1 VIYQLNIHEYIKG
14 LMCDTTAVNK
24 RSKNSVFCRLKVIF
38 PNIIYYPCRLHVVDR
53 LLYHYI
59 EEMFPITSSSPNSEY
74 YFINTLR
81 DQFDVLLSNYTT
93 LDVSYWK
100 YPRMNRN
107 DYSELTL
114 LIKSYIHF
122 RTTNNN
128 PNIKFKRPGPICKAR
143 WNSRTIYAIKYYM
156 LTKDPNLRE
165 SCNFI
170 ADYWGPIWFQCR
182 NDLTAIKKLK
192 PRCNGK
198 VLDCYERHL
207 AIETQPLLN
216 VEMTNEIC
224 ERAFS
229 SLEKFADRHLKDIAT
244 KFLIYVNKSFS

>member
-1 VIYQLNIHEYIKG
+1 MK
-14 LMCDTTAVNK
+14 
-24 RSKNSVFCRLKVIF
+24 
-38 PNIIYYPCRLHVVDR
+38 
-53 LLYHYI
+53 
-59 EEMFPITSSSPNSEY
+59 EMFPTTSSPNSEY

-81 DQFDVLLSNYTT
+81 DQFDALLSNYTT
-93 LDVSYWK
+93 LDASDWK

-107 DYSELTL
+107 DYSELSFRL
-114 LIKSYIHF
+114 L
-122 RTTNNN
+122 
-128 PNIKFKRPGPICKAR
+128 GPA
-143 WNSRTIYAIKYYM
+143 
-156 LTKDPNLRE
+156 
-165 SCNFI
+165 
-170 ADYWGPIWFQCR
+170 WFQCR

-192 PRCNGK
+192 PKCNGK
-198 VLDCYERHL
+198 VLDCNERHL

>member
-1 VIYQLNIHEYIKG
+1 
-14 LMCDTTAVNK
+14 M
-24 RSKNSVFCRLKVIF
+24 
-38 PNIIYYPCRLHVVDR
+38 
-53 LLYHYI
+53 
-59 EEMFPITSSSPNSEY
+59 EEMFPTTSSIPNSEY

-81 DQFDVLLSNYTT
+81 DQFDVLLFNYTT

-100 YPRMNRN
+100 YLRMNRN

-143 WNSRTIYAIKYYM
+143 WNSRYAIKYYM

-170 ADYWGPIWFQCR
+170 ADWLMI
-182 NDLTAIKKLK
+182 LTAIKKLK
-192 PRCNGK
+192 PKCNSK

-207 AIETQPLLN
+207 TIETQPLLN

-229 SLEKFADRHLKDIAT
+229 SLEKFADRHLKDIA
-244 KFLIYVNKSFS
+244 KFLIYVCIYHLIF